1 MDVSPVWLG
10 VLIGVNLQTSFLT
23 PPFGFALFYLRG
35 VAPKEVTTGHIY
47 RGIVPFVV
55 LQIVVLGILW
65 VFPRTATWLPEVVYG
80 APVAVVENGD
90 PLENFLPL
98 DEDPL
103 APSAADPLFP
113 PPTDDPLAPPSE
125 LDSLIFGAP
134 EDDPLLPADENVPA
148 SDQ

>member
-1 MDVSPVWLG
+1 
-10 VLIGVNLQTSFLT
+10 
-23 PPFGFALFYLRG
+23 

-55 LQIVVLGILW
+55 LQIVALGILW

-90 PLENFLPL
+90 PLESLVPL
-98 DEDPL
+98 GEDPL
-103 APSAADPLFP
+103 APPATDPLFP
-113 PPTDDPLAPPSE
+113 QSGDPLQPPSD
-125 LDSLIFGAP
+125 LDLLIPGAP
-134 EDDPLLPADENVPA
+134 EDDPLLPTDENVPT